1 MTEQRL
7 ATAAPAK
14 VMGMEGR
21 IGTLRGGTEGD
32 VALFRLEEGRLTF
45 TDSYGKTADGRQRL
59 APVTTGRRG
68 KVYGG

>member
-21 IGTLRGGTEGD
+21 IGTLRGGAEGD

-45 TDSYGKTADGRQRL
+45 TDSYGVTAEGRQRL
-59 APVTTGRRG
+59 VPVTTGRRG